1 MTKSTKVAAVNT
13 SATRDHAA
21 LAGELSQLALQAG
34 YLNQRSA
41 SLPNVMGL
49 PDGCTAPL
57 QDIIL
62 RAQSTAEAVDA
73 NQAVQ
78 DAFTAYLAAP
88 SPRFPHACK
97 IQGHDS
103 SAADMASIRHISC
116 KMHNT
121 IQI

>member
-73 NQAVQ
+73 NQLAQPSQWQNLLRAQGAQHCPLFVQ
-78 DAFTAYLAAP
+78 
-88 SPRFPHACK
+88 
-97 IQGHDS
+97 
-103 SAADMASIRHISC
+103 AS
-116 KMHNT
+116 
-121 IQI
+121 